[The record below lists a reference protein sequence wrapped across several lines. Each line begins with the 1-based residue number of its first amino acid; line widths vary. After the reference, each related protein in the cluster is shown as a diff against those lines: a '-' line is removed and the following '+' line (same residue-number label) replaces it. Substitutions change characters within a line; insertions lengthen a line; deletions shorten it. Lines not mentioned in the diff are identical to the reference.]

1 MWVFSQWWSGRLCV
15 FNFSTEPKQ
24 EAIQRCS
31 VLCRLMLL
39 GHFCL
44 HLDSRLLSAASHHPK
59 SSPCSPIF
67 FFSLAFLTSVWSPIS
82 SNLGFK
88 NPSVQALFT
97 NYWPFVFTGTVKY
110 LACSNLLDF
119 ILLSLFLCHLEL
131 QYLLWLSIYLL
142 VCFLQGS
149 LSFLEETPSSMGSN
163 PSLSKQ
169 CCWY

>member
-1 MWVFSQWWSGRLCV
+1 MVRKAVCFKLQYWAKAGSNIKVFCALQADAFWSFLSPSRFKTPVCCQPPPQVFSMLT
-15 FNFSTEPKQ
+15 NF
-24 EAIQRCS
+24 
-31 VLCRLMLL
+31 
-39 GHFCL
+39 
-44 HLDSRLLSAASHHPK
+44 
-59 SSPCSPIF
+59 F

-82 SNLGFK
+82 SDLGFK
-88 NPSVQALFT
+88 NPSVTGILI

-119 ILLSLFLCHLEL
+119 ILLSLFFCHLEL

-142 VCFLQGS
+142 VCFLQS
-149 LSFLEETPSSMGSN
+149 CLSFLEETPSSMDSN